1 MGNKAKQS
9 SSNRQSSVK
18 VSNSKSVQNQDSR
31 SYQNTDSRSYQNTD
45 SRSYKNVDS
54 RDMSTNV
61 NNVDNRNISET
72 ALDCGVK
79 PSDVDNYT
87 NDESININ
95 QDNSQ
100 NIVVT
105 GDGNTLENISQK
117 MNLTSYAPSVQKCMQ
132 DAVTEMA
139 SKNQTDLATKKAN
152 KSSAA
157 SDSSTTSESASDNQ
171 SGSSNDLSSGQSSQS
186 SQKDAQSSTQK
197 SELKQIGGMG
207 AAGGLEIILGL
218 IVILIVYYSSQ
229 SLDSNNPNPLRM
241 LTEIFQNSFTSTH
254 LIMILLLI
262 IVIYEAL
269 N

>member
-9 SSNRQSSVK
+9 SSSRKSSVK
-18 VSNSKSVQNQDSR
+18 VNKSTKISNTDSRSYQNQDSR
-31 SYQNTDSRSYQNTD
+31 SFQNTD

-79 PSDVDNYT
+79 PRDVNNYS

-105 GDGNTLENISQK
+105 GDGNTLENVSQK

-132 DAVTEMA
+132 DAVTKMA
-139 SKNQTDLATKKAN
+139 SQNKTDLTSKKTG
-152 KSSAA
+152 STSAA
-157 SDSSTTSESASDNQ
+157 SSSQIESESTTNNE
-171 SGSSNDLSSGQSSQS
+171 SGSSNDIKNDQFSDSKQGSQQSS
-186 SQKDAQSSTQK
+186 KQK
-197 SELKQIGGMG
+197 SELKQIGGTG

-229 SLDSNNPNPLRM
+229 SLESNAPNPLRM
-241 LTEIFQNSFTSTH
+241 LTEMFQSSFTSTH
-254 LIMILLLI
+254 LIIFLLI
-262 IVIYEAL
+262 AIISYEAL